1 MLPQLSL
8 IREESE
14 RPETDSQKSN
24 DLVLRRTN
32 SNAYNQEDIISEL
45 HRQSTAVHDNDSSKV
60 EVPLIEPA
68 SDVSDDS
75 PITFRANP
83 SDNNTVVDMEPG
95 QRNSE
100 RMSGSRTRLN
110 SISAIGIPPKAMKK
124 RLSLPNFSVFKT
136 SQISLQSVESQT
148 KLDRLKNYIFKII
161 FKLQFRKSFF
171 SRHVKTKMHV
181 YALK

>member
-24 DLVLRRTN
+24 DLVLMRTN

-45 HRQSTAVHDNDSSKV
+45 HRQSTAVHDNDSSK
-60 EVPLIEPA
+60 VPLIEPA

-100 RMSGSRTRLN
+100 RISGSRTRLN

-148 KLDRLKNYIFKII
+148 KLDRLKNYILLI
-161 FKLQFRKSFF
+161 FFNNNLDKFF
-171 SRHVKTKMHV
+171 LRDMLRQKCM
-181 YALK
+181 YML

>member
-1 MLPQLSL
+1 MLAQLSL

-32 SNAYNQEDIISEL
+32 SNAYNQEDIINEL

-60 EVPLIEPA
+60 EVPLIEPT
-68 SDVSDDS
+68 SDESDDS
-75 PITFRANP
+75 PITFRANR
-83 SDNNTVVDMEPG
+83 SGNNTVVDMEPG

-100 RMSGSRTRLN
+100 RTSGSRLN

-124 RLSLPNFSVFKT
+124 RLSLPNFSVFQT

-148 KLDRLKNYIFKII
+148 KLDRLKNYFLLII
-161 FKLQFRKSFF
+161 FKHQFRKSFF
-171 SRHVKTKMHV
+171 SETC
-181 YALK
+181 

>member
-1 MLPQLSL
+1 MLAQLSL

-32 SNAYNQEDIISEL
+32 SNAYNQEDIINEL

-60 EVPLIEPA
+60 EVPLIEPT
-68 SDVSDDS
+68 SDESDDS
-75 PITFRANP
+75 PITFRANRSGNNTVVDMEP
-83 SDNNTVVDMEPG
+83 GQRNSDTGNNTVVDMEPG

-100 RMSGSRTRLN
+100 RMSGSRLN
-110 SISAIGIPPKAMKK
+110 SIPPKAMKK
-124 RLSLPNFSVFKT
+124 RLSLPNFSVFQT

-148 KLDRLKNYIFKII
+148 KLDRLKNYFLLII
-161 FKLQFRKSFF
+161 FKHQFRKSFF
-171 SRHVKTKMHV
+171 SETC
-181 YALK
+181 

>member
-24 DLVLRRTN
+24 DLVLMRTN

-45 HRQSTAVHDNDSSKV
+45 HRQSTAVHDNVSSRV
-60 EVPLIEPA
+60 EVPLIEPT
-68 SDVSDDS
+68 SDESNDS
-75 PITFRANP
+75 PITFRANH
-83 SDNNTVVDMEPG
+83 SNNTIVVDMEPG

-100 RMSGSRTRLN
+100 KMSGSRTRLN

-124 RLSLPNFSVFKT
+124 RLSLPNFSIKT
-136 SQISLQSVESQT
+136 SQTSLHSVESQT
-148 KLDRLKNYIFKII
+148 KLDRFKNYILLII
-161 FKLQFRKSFF
+161 F
-171 SRHVKTKMHV
+171 
-181 YALK
+181 

>member
-1 MLPQLSL
+1 MLAQLSL

-32 SNAYNQEDIISEL
+32 SNAYNQEDIINEL

-60 EVPLIEPA
+60 EVPLIEPT
-68 SDVSDDS
+68 SDESDDS
-75 PITFRANP
+75 PITFRANR
-83 SDNNTVVDMEPG
+83 SGNNTVVDMEPG

-100 RMSGSRTRLN
+100 RTSGSRLN

-124 RLSLPNFSVFKT
+124 RLSLPNFSVFQT

-148 KLDRLKNYIFKII
+148 KLDRLKNYFLLTTFKH
-161 FKLQFRKSFF
+161 QFRKSFF
-171 SRHVKTKMHV
+171 SETLIYHIS
-181 YALK
+181 

>member
-1 MLPQLSL
+1 MLAQLSL

-32 SNAYNQEDIISEL
+32 SNAYNQEDIINEL

-60 EVPLIEPA
+60 EVPLIEPT
-68 SDVSDDS
+68 SDESDDS
-75 PITFRANP
+75 PITFRANH
-83 SDNNTVVDMEPG
+83 SGNNTVVDMEPG

-100 RMSGSRTRLN
+100 RTSGSRLN

-124 RLSLPNFSVFKT
+124 RLSLPNFSVFQT

-148 KLDRLKNYIFKII
+148 KLDRLKNYFLLII
-161 FKLQFRKSFF
+161 FKHQFRKSFF
-171 SRHVKTKMHV
+171 SETC
-181 YALK
+181 

>member
-1 MLPQLSL
+1 MLAQLSL

-32 SNAYNQEDIISEL
+32 SNAYNQEDIINEL

-60 EVPLIEPA
+60 EVPLIEPT
-68 SDVSDDS
+68 SDESDDS
-75 PITFRANP
+75 PITFRANR
-83 SDNNTVVDMEPG
+83 SGNNTVVDMEPG

-100 RMSGSRTRLN
+100 RMSGSRLN
-110 SISAIGIPPKAMKK
+110 SIPPKAMKK
-124 RLSLPNFSVFKT
+124 RLSLPNFSVFQT

-148 KLDRLKNYIFKII
+148 KLDRLKNYFLLTTFKH
-161 FKLQFRKSFF
+161 QFRKSFF
-171 SRHVKTKMHV
+171 SETC
-181 YALK
+181 